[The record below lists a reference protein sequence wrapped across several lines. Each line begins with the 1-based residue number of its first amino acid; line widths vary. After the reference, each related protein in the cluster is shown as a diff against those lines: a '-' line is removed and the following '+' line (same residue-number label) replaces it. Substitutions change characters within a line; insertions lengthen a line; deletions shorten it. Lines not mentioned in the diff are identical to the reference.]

1 MRVAGASTET
11 ELQPLRGEDEVP
23 AELPEVHR
31 DLVHTAGLGR
41 VCDVT
46 DVPRSADVSLVP
58 VEGKLAMQY
67 RQVVLLQSFKF
78 DH

>member
-41 VCDVT
+41 VCA
-46 DVPRSADVSLVP
+46 DVPGPAHVSLVP
-58 VEGKLAMQY
+58 VGGKLAMQY